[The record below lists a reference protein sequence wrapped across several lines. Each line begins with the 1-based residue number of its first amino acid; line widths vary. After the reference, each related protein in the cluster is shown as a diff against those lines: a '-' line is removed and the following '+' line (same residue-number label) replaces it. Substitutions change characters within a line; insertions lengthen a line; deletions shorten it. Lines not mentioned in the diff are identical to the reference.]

1 MLVANIFASTMLYFP
16 SSMATVTSLMQN
28 RIIIIIM
35 KSIHVK
41 DISSKYNTTLLKTKK
56 YWTCQWT
63 SNIPMPVSNL
73 ILHLLI
79 WATIYS
85 ESQCLDGSLMENWS
99 NYPHS
104 NIPI

>member
-1 MLVANIFASTMLYFP
+1 MLYFP

-56 YWTCQWT
+56 Y
-63 SNIPMPVSNL
+63 
-73 ILHLLI
+73 
-79 WATIYS
+79 
-85 ESQCLDGSLMENWS
+85 
-99 NYPHS
+99 
-104 NIPI
+104 

>member
-1 MLVANIFASTMLYFP
+1 MPSKNKML
-16 SSMATVTSLMQN
+16 
-28 RIIIIIM
+28 
-35 KSIHVK
+35 
-41 DISSKYNTTLLKTKK
+41 TLLKIQS
-56 YWTCQWT
+56 YWTCQCT
-63 SNIPMPVSNL
+63 SDIPTLVSNS

-79 WATIYS
+79 CATIYS